1 MSPKNYSIP
10 RPSLSE
16 VKEQFKIWRRTRKSP
31 RPIPE
36 KLWAAA
42 VSLTANHCLSQISKE
57 LVVDYSALKKRVA
70 IKKKDR
76 AASMNPPGF
85 IEVNL
90 EPPAAI
96 SECIVEMQDILGAK
110 MRMHFRGKTDF
121 DLCYKLIFMGH
132 SQSDGHTIFA

>member
-1 MSPKNYSIP
+1 MEAKNYLHPPPTIN
-10 RPSLSE
+10 E

-42 VSLTANHCLSQISKE
+42 VNLTANHSISQISKE

-70 IKKKDR
+70 IKNKDS
-76 AASMNPPGF
+76 AASMSPPGF

-90 EPPAAI
+90 EPPAAV

-121 DLCYKLIFMGH
+121 DLLELAKAFWRKKP
-132 SQSDGHTIFA
+132 

>member
-1 MSPKNYSIP
+1 MESKNYPPPPLAI
-10 RPSLSE
+10 SE
-16 VKEQFKIWRRTRKSP
+16 VKDQFKIWRRTRKSP

-42 VSLTANHCLSQISKE
+42 VSLTAKHSLSQISKE
-57 LVVDYSALKKRVA
+57 LVVDYSALKKRVP
-70 IKKKDR
+70 IKNKDR
-76 AASMNPPGF
+76 AASMSPPDF

-90 EPPAAI
+90 EPPAAV

-121 DLCYKLIFMGH
+121 DLLELAKAFWRKKP
-132 SQSDGHTIFA
+132 

>member
-1 MSPKNYSIP
+1 MASKNYPTP

-42 VSLTANHCLSQISKE
+42 VSLTAKHSISQISKE
-57 LVVDYSALKKRVA
+57 LVLDYSALKNRVA
-70 IKKKDR
+70 IKNKDN
-76 AASMNPPGF
+76 AVSMSPAGF

-90 EPPAAI
+90 EPLAAA
-96 SECIVEMQDILGAK
+96 SECIVEMQDILGSK

-121 DLCYKLIFMGH
+121 DLLQLAKAFW
-132 SQSDGHTIFA
+132 SKKP

>member
-1 MSPKNYSIP
+1 MESKNYPTP
-10 RPSLSE
+10 RPAISE

-42 VSLTANHCLSQISKE
+42 VCLTAKHSISQISKE
-57 LVVDYSALKKRVA
+57 LVLDYTALKKRVP
-70 IKKKDR
+70 IKNKDS
-76 AASMNPPGF
+76 AVKMNSSGF

-90 EPPAAI
+90 EPPAAV
-96 SECIVEMQDILGAK
+96 SECIVEMQDIGGAK

-121 DLCYKLIFMGH
+121 DLLELAKAFWRKK
-132 SQSDGHTIFA
+132 S

>member
-1 MSPKNYSIP
+1 MEPKNYPTPCPTISQ
-10 RPSLSE
+10 

-42 VSLTANHCLSQISKE
+42 VSLTANHSISKISKE
-57 LVVDYSALKKRVA
+57 LVVDYSAFKKRVF
-70 IKKKDR
+70 IKKKDS
-76 AASMNPPGF
+76 AASMNPTGF

-90 EPPAAI
+90 EPPAAV
-96 SECIVEMQDILGAK
+96 SECIVEMQDILGSK

-121 DLCYKLIFMGH
+121 DFFELAKAFWRKKP
-132 SQSDGHTIFA
+132 

>member
-1 MSPKNYSIP
+1 MEPKNYPTPCPTISQ
-10 RPSLSE
+10 

-42 VSLTANHCLSQISKE
+42 VSLTANHSISQISKE
-57 LVVDYSALKKRVA
+57 LVVDYSALKKRVP
-70 IKKKDR
+70 IKKKDS
-76 AASMNPPGF
+76 AASMSPSGF

-90 EPPAAI
+90 EPPTAV

-121 DLCYKLIFMGH
+121 DLLELAKAFWRKKP
-132 SQSDGHTIFA
+132 